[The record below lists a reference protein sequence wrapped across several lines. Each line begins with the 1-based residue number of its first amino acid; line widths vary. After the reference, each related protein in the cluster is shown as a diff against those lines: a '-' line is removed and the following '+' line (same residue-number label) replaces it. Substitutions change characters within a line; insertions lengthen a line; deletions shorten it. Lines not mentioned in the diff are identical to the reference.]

1 MSMRQKW
8 SDLVRRLTPPGYDAS
23 VELGWLAVGGMIA
36 FITSLGGFG
45 SRLNSALS
53 TLRMADRLGNL
64 RYPTMMMPYFAE
76 ILGGALWSFVIL
88 AVIALLLIPVH
99 AGYWYQGSRSI
110 YLMRRLPQRGELLRR
125 TAGLP
130 VLIAAAALAA
140 ALALLLVYF
149 AIYCLVTPDAKQP
162 DGQWAELMRV
172 WFERSMT
179 I

>member
-1 MSMRQKW
+1 MRRRW
-8 SDLVRRLTPPGYDAS
+8 SDLVRSLTPPGYDAS
-23 VELGWLAVGGMIA
+23 AELGWLALGGMIA
-36 FITSLGGFG
+36 FIYSLCAFAGELGKQ
-45 SRLNSALS
+45 
-53 TLRMADRLGNL
+53 LRWLGRN
-64 RYPTMMMPYFAE
+64 PVGWMMPYFAE
-76 ILGGALWSFVIL
+76 ILGGALWGFVIL

-110 YLMRRLPQRGELLRR
+110 YLMRRLPQKGELLRR

-140 ALALLLVYF
+140 ALIALLMYF
-149 AIYCLVTPDAKQP
+149 AIYCLATPDANQP
-162 DGQWAELMRV
+162 DGQWAALMRV

>member
-1 MSMRQKW
+1 MRRRW

-23 VELGWLAVGGMIA
+23 VELGWLA
-36 FITSLGGFG
+36 LGGFLAVIG
-45 SRLNSALS
+45 SLIVFFSRLGDALRI
-53 TLRMADRLGNL
+53 LKAQEEKYVPW
-64 RYPTMMMPYFAE
+64 YPDEMPYFAE
-76 ILGGALWSFVIL
+76 ILGGALWGFVIL
-88 AVIALLLIPVH
+88 AVVALLLIPVH

-130 VLIAAAALAA
+130 ALIAAAALAA

-149 AIYCLVTPDAKQP
+149 AIYCLATPDAKQP
-162 DGQWAELMRV
+162 DGQWAALMRV

>member
-1 MSMRQKW
+1 MRRRW

-23 VELGWLAVGGMIA
+23 VELGWLALGGMIA
-36 FITSLGGFG
+36 FIYSLCAFGGELG
-45 SRLNSALS
+45 KQ
-53 TLRMADRLGNL
+53 LRWLEQVGKNPVDW
-64 RYPTMMMPYFAE
+64 MMPHFAE
-76 ILGGALWSFVIL
+76 ILGPSLWGFVIL

-130 VLIAAAALAA
+130 ALIAAAALAA

-149 AIYCLVTPDAKQP
+149 AIYCLATPDAKQP
-162 DGQWAELMRV
+162 DGQWAALMRV

>member
-1 MSMRQKW
+1 MRRRW
-8 SDLVRRLTPPGYDAS
+8 SDLVRRLTPPGYDVS
-23 VELGWLAVGGMIA
+23 VELGWLALGGMIA
-36 FITSLGGFG
+36 FITSLCAFAGEFG
-45 SRLNSALS
+45 KQ
-53 TLRMADRLGNL
+53 LRWLGKNPGDR
-64 RYPTMMMPYFAE
+64 MMPYFAE

-130 VLIAAAALAA
+130 MLIAAAALAA

>member
-1 MSMRQKW
+1 MRRRW
-8 SDLVRRLTPPGYDAS
+8 NDLVRRLTPPGYDVS
-23 VELGWLAVGGMIA
+23 VELGWLALGGMIA
-36 FITSLGGFG
+36 FIYSLGGFG

-110 YLMRRLPQRGELLRR
+110 YLMRRLPDRWELHRR
-125 TAGLP
+125 CL
-130 VLIAAAALAA
+130 A

>member
-1 MSMRQKW
+1 MRRRW

-23 VELGWLAVGGMIA
+23 VELGWLALGGMIA
-36 FITSLGGFG
+36 FIYSLCAFAGELGKQ
-45 SRLNSALS
+45 
-53 TLRMADRLGNL
+53 LRWLGKNPGDR
-64 RYPTMMMPYFAE
+64 MMPYFAE
-76 ILGGALWSFVIL
+76 ILGSSLWGFVIL

-110 YLMRRLPQRGELLRR
+110 YLMRRLPQKGELLRR

-149 AIYCLVTPDAKQP
+149 AIYCLVTPDANQP
-162 DGQWAELMRV
+162 DGQWAALMRV